1 VIDRALDVLF
11 PRSCAGCAEGAWPF
25 CERCTAELE
34 PLGPPWCRRCGRPTP
49 SDVDRCR
56 DCPPATI
63 ASARAAFAYRGPAR
77 EAVHRLKFS
86 GWRGVGEA
94 LAGALVTLGPPAAD
108 AVTWVPLAPRRRA
121 ERGFDQAQVLARAL
135 ARQLDLPSSAFVRR
149 RSAAGTQARRARDE
163 RFAAMAGAFVPLGR
177 GGPSPPTLLLVDDVL
192 TTGATASACAAA
204 LADAGART
212 VHLMTACRSFSDRRR
227 DLAGRGGPTRLP
239 ILEIV
244 LPSGS
249 VVARG
254 TTPVVDAS
262 RGRNDPRKTTV
273 GRRAWSGL
281 EVSPAPYGRGCESVV
296 GGIASG
302 RRRTSP
308 QASVGEK
315 TRSAGREHT
324 PSLPGATLASST
336 SRGGG
341 DRRWT

>member
-1 VIDRALDVLF
+1 
-11 PRSCAGCAEGAWPF
+11 
-25 CERCTAELE
+25 
-34 PLGPPWCRRCGRPTP
+34 
-49 SDVDRCR
+49 VDRCR

-192 TTGATASACAAA
+192 TTGATAAACAAA
-204 LADAGART
+204 LADAGAHT
-212 VHLMTACRSFSDRRR
+212 VHLLTACRSFSDHSPRPRGSRRPDPVAYTR
-227 DLAGRGGPTRLP
+227 DRAPVRVCGCPGNHPGSRCQPRAKRPT
-239 ILEIV
+239 
-244 LPSGS
+244 
-249 VVARG
+249 
-254 TTPVVDAS
+254 
-262 RGRNDPRKTTV
+262 
-273 GRRAWSGL
+273 
-281 EVSPAPYGRGCESVV
+281 
-296 GGIASG
+296 
-302 RRRTSP
+302 
-308 QASVGEK
+308 
-315 TRSAGREHT
+315 
-324 PSLPGATLASST
+324 
-336 SRGGG
+336 
-341 DRRWT
+341 